1 MNRKIGLMLIFL
13 TLAFNLSLKA
23 DQILSARGISMN
35 IPDNWMALSKE
46 QTQSLPGEIRE
57 RFPQLSKI
65 DISKL
70 EASAYDTSC
79 DGFLENVNIV
89 ITSGKM
95 PLSNDILKQVVDA
108 LLKQYA
114 DMGMNPSIISSKISR
129 FGENDAAVV
138 HEEINSHYANG
149 RIQQLLAMIPSGNE
163 TYIIT
168 FSFAKENSEAYLAGV
183 NEILNSVKIEHSSGS
198 SGQQLSPLARNIIK
212 YTISGAIIGAAVGL
226 AQYLKNRKKKNTGE
240 RSVSK

>member
-1 MNRKIGLMLIFL
+1 MNRKTGWMLILFIFV
-13 TLAFNLSLKA
+13 FNLGLKA
-23 DQILSARGISMN
+23 DQILSARRISMN
-35 IPDNWMALSKE
+35 IPDNWMVLSKE
-46 QTQSLPGEIRE
+46 QTQSLPSEIRE

-65 DISKL
+65 DIKKL

-79 DGFLENVNIV
+79 DGFLQNVNIV

-95 PLSNDILKQVVDA
+95 PLSNDVLKQVIDA
-108 LLKQYA
+108 LLKQYI

-138 HEEINSHYANG
+138 HGEIDSHYANG
-149 RIQQLLAMIPSGNE
+149 RIHQILAMIPSGNE

-183 NEILNSVKIEHSSGS
+183 NEILNSVKLERTSGS
-198 SGQQLSPLARNIIK
+198 SGQLSPLAKNIIK
-212 YTISGAIIGAAVGL
+212 YTVSGAILGALVGL
-226 AQYLKNRKKKNTGE
+226 AQYFKSRKKKATSE
-240 RSVSK
+240 QSSSK